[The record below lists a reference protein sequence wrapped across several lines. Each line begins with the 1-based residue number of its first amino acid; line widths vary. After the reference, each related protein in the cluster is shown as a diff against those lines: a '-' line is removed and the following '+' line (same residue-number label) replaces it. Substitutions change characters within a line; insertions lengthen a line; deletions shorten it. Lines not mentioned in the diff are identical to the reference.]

1 MHYDWEQA
9 VAKKERGYFEQ
20 RTSSKKG
27 SANLTVVGWNN
38 NMTVYIASYE
48 SSKPERFV
56 QH

>member
-38 NMTVYIASYE
+38 NMTVYIASSE

>member
-1 MHYDWEQA
+1 MHYHWGQT
-9 VAKKERGYFEQ
+9 VAKKERGYFEE
-20 RTSSKKG
+20 RTSS

-38 NMTVYIASYE
+38 NMTVYIASSE